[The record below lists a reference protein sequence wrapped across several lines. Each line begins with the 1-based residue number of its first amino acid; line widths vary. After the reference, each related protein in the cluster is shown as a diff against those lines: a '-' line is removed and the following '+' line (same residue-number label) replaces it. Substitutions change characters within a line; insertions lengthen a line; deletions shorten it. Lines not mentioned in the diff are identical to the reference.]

1 MEEVAKFLEEVMR
14 SFGFWG
20 VINVLIISIIAQLVK
35 IPLKKYAEKW
45 SHQNKTEKSVITKY
59 FAFLPYVFSLIATFI
74 FYSWKELGWDMESFS
89 WTTYLSEV
97 VTFGSLAVALYEII
111 SLVKK
116 SIVAKAAN
124 ATGLDT
130 STTSSSEIMAAY
142 NRLNTAKKKALKAEN
157 SELNQ
162 KSKVAKKAAKIAKL
176 NAQIEKLNKE
186 VTK

>member
-1 MEEVAKFLEEVMR
+1 MEEVARFFEGVMR

-20 VINVLIISIIAQLVK
+20 CVIVLIVTIAAELIK
-35 IPLKKYAEKW
+35 IPLKELAEKW
-45 SHQNKTEKSVITKY
+45 SKENKTEKSVITKY
-59 FAFLPYVFSLIATFI
+59 FAFLPYALSLIATFI
-74 FYSWKELGWDMESFS
+74 FYAWKELGWDMEKFS
-89 WTTYLSEV
+89 WTTYFSEV
-97 VTFGSLAVALYEII
+97 ITFGSLAVALYEIL

-130 STTSSSEIMAAY
+130 STTPSSEIMAAY
-142 NRLNTAKKKALKAEN
+142 NRLNAAKKKALKAEN
-157 SELNQ
+157 SELNE
-162 KSKVAKKAAKIAKL
+162 KSKIAKKAAKIAKL